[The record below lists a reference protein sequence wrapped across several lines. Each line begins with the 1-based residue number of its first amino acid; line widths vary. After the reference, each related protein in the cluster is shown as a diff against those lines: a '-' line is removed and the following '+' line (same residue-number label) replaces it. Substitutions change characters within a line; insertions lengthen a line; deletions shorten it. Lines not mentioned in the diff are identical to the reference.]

1 LNYLGIWIR
10 IRDGKEEFI
19 GYGTA
24 ENKKFPDSEQYD
36 DLQRKKG
43 SYSMNIQIFG
53 TKKCNDT
60 KKAERFFKE
69 RGIKFQFIDLNEKE
83 MSKGEFRSVCQAV
96 GGIGAMINEEC
107 KDKDALALVKFIA
120 EDEREEKL
128 LANCQVMKTPVV
140 RNGKQATVGYA
151 PDTWKSWV

>member
-1 LNYLGIWIR
+1 
-10 IRDGKEEFI
+10 
-19 GYGTA
+19 
-24 ENKKFPDSEQYD
+24 
-36 DLQRKKG
+36 
-43 SYSMNIQIFG
+43 MNIQIFG

-96 GGIGAMINEEC
+96 GGINAMINEDC

-128 LANCQVMKTPVV
+128 LANRQVMKIPVV
-140 RNGKQATVGYA
+140 RNRKQATVGYA
-151 PDTWKSWV
+151 PEVWKGWS